1 MHEPAVHLQDGRS
14 PGYRSVHERDRE
26 VGIDESGE
34 LAS

>member
-14 PGYRSVHERDRE
+14 PSYRSVHEQDRE

-34 LAS
+34 LAT